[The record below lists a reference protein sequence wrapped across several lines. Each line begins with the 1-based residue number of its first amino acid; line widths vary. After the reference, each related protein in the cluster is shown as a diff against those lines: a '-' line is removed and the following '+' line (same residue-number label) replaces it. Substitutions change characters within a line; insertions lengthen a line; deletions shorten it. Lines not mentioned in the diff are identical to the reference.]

1 MTAEPLAANA
11 AIHPLFA
18 RLFSQHGYAQL
29 EAAGVDAFVGPPG
42 HALLFFSEE
51 GLRVRVEVHEDEG
64 TRSYLGRLIR
74 LQRMSESS
82 TGLAIEFDPEVD
94 P

>member
-1 MTAEPLAANA
+1 MNSESNPTRTVDQRRADRRA
-11 AIHPLFA
+11 
-18 RLFSQHGYAQL
+18 L
-29 EAAGVDAFVGPPG
+29 EAPVRMHLETTTLEGVSDNISRAG
-42 HALLFFSEE
+42 LLFFSEE

-82 TGLAIEFDPEVD
+82 TGLAIEFDPE
-94 P
+94 